1 MGKKS
6 MFKWLMICTFG
17 MLLTTFFSYQK
28 VNAQT
33 VLETDVTEASDG
45 CIFLGVYG
53 SYHSQAQ
60 EALDRINE
68 IRKEACEAGNVPDPR
83 KSSRMLTSSDY
94 VPIKWSAD
102 LESIARIRAV
112 EAGLTVTF
120 MGSGHNRMNDK
131 DWSSVIYNGVKTSSE
146 VLAYSDSTSMVDGID
161 LWYEEKSDWV
171 NQVPNAMTGH
181 YESMINP
188 NYTYVGLGDFY
199 TEAAKYPNTLAGE
212 FSDTSKVISQT
223 MQTTPTN
230 VMQKIEV
237 KKSYV
242 KGYALEGTDT
252 IYTDKTTTL
261 TAIAILTNGV
271 ETHRLWVLDDM
282 TYISSEPS
290 VASVSSSGVVTGLK
304 NGTTTITAK
313 VGNTVL
319 ASHAISVKCNHPK
332 ELVSETAP
340 TCTKTGVKVYSCET
354 CGGALEQEIA
364 MKPHNYKYGDADAEG
379 YRTGTCLD
387 CSDSIRIIPPTN
399 MKLWWGHGTSE
410 GASYSSVF
418 PASNPIGSTIYCWI
432 ADVDGDSV
440 YQDMVMHTTDQS
452 VITVPEKP
460 VANFEWNQLN
470 VVGAGITTITI
481 YPRYNPDLKRSVIV
495 RVGDIGSVDFSV
507 ADITLSQTAFEYTGV
522 ACTPTVAVSYH
533 DTMLTDG
540 KDYNIFYENN
550 TEVGVASVVIKGCG
564 IFSGTIRKNYT
575 IGHCEHTFG
584 EWQILQEATCVTQGE
599 KRRQCSKCKDY
610 ETEDTDV
617 IAHQYTN
624 GVCTGC
630 GDILYASIDG
640 LTYTIIETDGEL
652 FAVCVKAQEGVA
664 LEGTVNIPSTVA
676 LGGKTYTVTS
686 VAEGAFAG
694 QEAITEVTIPSS
706 VTEIKGQALA
716 GCSNLTCL
724 KFFGEVAPIV
734 ADDVLEGV
742 TGVAIVTSENATGY
756 DTLAETLGATLQVEH
771 VHDMDCYEAVE
782 AGCTTSGN
790 VTYYVCNVC
799 KDTFADEFGNVRI
812 TIDDIVVNAKG
823 HMWNSDYTID
833 IPATA
838 TTDGVKSIHC
848 SGCNAKKDEVVIPA
862 TGTTGG
868 DSGNGSDSGNGN
880 GTGGDSGNGS
890 GSGSDSGN
898 GSGSGSDSGN
908 GNGSDSGNGSGSGGD
923 SGNGTGS
930 GNGSGS
936 DSNNSNDS
944 DNNDNS
950 GTGGNGSSDQDSND
964 ATQAYLPTGVLF
976 EVNGARYKVTEADT
990 KTRTFSVSLVKV
1002 LSKKVKT
1009 FKVPSSVTYNGA
1021 SYKVVTIGKKAF
1033 SGCKKLKKLTL
1044 GSNVKTISDRAFY
1057 SCSVLKSI
1065 TIPSSVTKIGKEA
1078 FAKCKK
1084 LSSIKIKSNNLTA
1097 GKIGKNAFKG
1107 IKSNAT
1113 FKVPKK
1119 KMKAYKAMLKKKGVG
1134 KKAKFKKL

>member
-6 MFKWLMICTFG
+6 MFMWLMICTLSV
-17 MLLTTFFSYQK
+17 LLTTLFSYQK

-53 SYHSQAQ
+53 SYYSQAQ
-60 EALDRINE
+60 DALDRINE

-83 KSSRMLTSSDY
+83 NSSRMLTLSDY

-112 EAGLTVTF
+112 EAGLTLTF

-131 DWSSVIYNGVKTSSE
+131 DWSSVIYNGMTTSSE
-146 VLAYSDSTSMVDGID
+146 VLAYSYSTSMVEGIN

-188 NYTYVGLGDFY
+188 NYAYVGLGDFY
-199 TEAAKYPNTLAGE
+199 TEASKYPDTLAGE

-223 MQTTPTN
+223 MQTAPTN
-230 VMQKIEV
+230 VIQKIEV

-242 KGYALEGTDT
+242 TGYALEGTDT

-261 TAIAILTNGV
+261 TAIAILTNG
-271 ETHRLWVLDDM
+271 EEKHRLWVLDDM

-290 VASVSSSGVVTGLK
+290 VASVSSDGVVTGLK

-319 ASHAISVKCNHPK
+319 ASLAISVKCNHPK

-364 MKPHNYKYGDADAEG
+364 MKPHNYTYGDADAEG

-387 CSDSIRIIPPTN
+387 CSDSIRIIPPTKMALYWRN
-399 MKLWWGHGTSE
+399 STSDDE
-410 GASYSSVF
+410 SYSSLF
-418 PASNPIGSTIYCWI
+418 PSSNPIGSTIFCWPYG
-432 ADVDGDSV
+432 VDGDSA
-440 YQDMVMHTTDQS
+440 YQEIVMLSTDES
-452 VITVPEKP
+452 VITVPENP
-460 VANFEWNQLN
+460 VANSGWNQLE
-470 VVGAGITTITI
+470 VVGAGITTLTI

-495 RVGDIGSVDFSV
+495 RVGNTGSVDFSV
-507 ADITLSQTAFEYTGV
+507 ADVTLSQTAFEYTGV

-540 KDYNIFYENN
+540 KDYNVSYENN
-550 TEVGVASVVIKGCG
+550 TEVGAASVVIKGCG

-575 IGHCEHTFG
+575 IGYCEHAFG
-584 EWQILQEATCVTQGE
+584 EWQTVKEATCVSQGE
-599 KRRQCSKCKDY
+599 QRRQCSKCKSY
-610 ETEDTDV
+610 ETDTIDML
-617 IAHQYTN
+617 AHQYVDGT
-624 GVCTGC
+624 CKGC
-630 GDILYASIDG
+630 GDVIYTSVNG
-640 LTYTIIETDGEL
+640 LTYTILENDGETRS
-652 FAVCVKAQEGVA
+652 VSVKVQEGVV
-664 LEGTVNIPSTVA
+664 LSGTVNIPSTVE
-676 LGGKTYTVTS
+676 LGGKIYAVTI
-686 VAEGAFAG
+686 VEAQAFAG
-694 QEAITEVTIPSS
+694 QEEITEVTIPAS
-706 VTEIKGQALA
+706 VTAIEEKALA

-724 KFFGEVAPIV
+724 KFFGEVAPNV
-734 ADDVLEGV
+734 SSDVLEGV
-742 TGVAIVTSENATGY
+742 TGVSIVTAENATGY
-756 DTLAETLGATLQVEH
+756 DMLAESIGATLQVSH
-771 VHDMDCYEAVE
+771 VHSMISYEAVE
-782 AGCTTSGN
+782 AGCETAGSIA
-790 VTYYVCNVC
+790 YYVCSGCEDV
-799 KDTFADEFGNVRI
+799 FADEFGNVQI
-812 TIDDIVVNAKG
+812 TLEDIIVDAKG
-823 HMWNSDYTID
+823 HSWNTDYTID
-833 IPATA
+833 VPATS

-848 SGCNAKKDEVVIPA
+848 SGCSAQKDIVVIPA

-868 DSGNGSDSGNGN
+868 DNGNGS
-880 GTGGDSGNGS
+880 GTGGDSGT
-890 GSGSDSGN
+890 GSDSGN
-898 GSGSGSDSGN
+898 SSDSGTGSEGDTGSGN
-908 GNGSDSGNGSGSGGD
+908 GNDNSTDSEVGTGSS
-923 SGNGTGS
+923 NGTGS
-930 GNGSGS
+930 GTGSEGGTGSG
-936 DSNNSNDS
+936 NDS
-944 DNNDNS
+944 SN
-950 GTGGNGSSDQDSND
+950 GGNGSSDQDSND

-990 KTRTFSVSLVKV
+990 KTRTFSVSFVKV

-1009 FKVPSSVTYNGA
+1009 FKVPTSVTYNGV
-1021 SYKVVTIGKKAF
+1021 SYQVVSIGKKAF
-1033 SGCKKLKKLTL
+1033 TGCKKLKKISI
-1044 GSNVKTISDRAFY
+1044 GSNVKTINDKAFY